1 MNRAIRPRQGFK
13 PTRTGRSREM
23 VSRSRLSSFQSPE
36 SLLERDQ
43 LLTEEARQLPGGS
56 DRRRSEIEHEIVKI
70 RRMLRRL
77 GHDRLA
83 RLRERE
89 VVLEAVAH
97 HLPPGTRRD
106 DVLTEIE
113 GL

>member
-1 MNRAIRPRQGFK
+1 
-13 PTRTGRSREM
+13 M
-23 VSRSRLSSFQSPE
+23 VSRSTLLSFPSPE
-36 SLLERDQ
+36 RLLDRDK

-56 DRRRSEIEHEIVKI
+56 YRRRGEIEHELVQI
-70 RRMLRRL
+70 RRMLKRL
-77 GHDRLA
+77 GHERLA

-97 HLPPGTRRD
+97 DLPPGTRRD

-113 GL
+113 QLRSLIKSLKPGISASLR